1 MTYNQVYDYT
11 NQAVKEVLGETA
23 VLKEDLSNIVDIGNE
38 IFNNK
43 SYDKFANALI
53 DHIGKVIF
61 VNRLYRRRAPSVLM
75 DAWEYGQVLEKIRV
89 NMVDAEENDTWN
101 LVDGQSYDENIFK
114 KPIVSAKFYD
124 KRVTFEID
132 ISIPSIQIKGAFS
145 SAAQMGGFISMIY
158 TMIEN
163 SLELRIEKLVMGT
176 ICGAIAETYHADIK
190 TGTPAETTGIKAVNL
205 LKLYNTEMGGA
216 LTADKALS
224 DPAFIR
230 FASLQIL
237 LYSDKMTSYSKLFN
251 VGGTDKFTP
260 KDRQKIILLSEFSK
274 RADVY
279 LQSDVWHNELTR
291 LPAHDDVMYWQG
303 TGTDFALANT
313 AKVDVALPSD
323 SKTEVVIPKLIGC
336 IFDRD
341 ALGVANFDKR
351 ITSKWNAKGEFTNY
365 FYKVDAGYFVDTNEN
380 LVCFFIA

>member
-1 MTYNQVYDYT
+1 MTYNQVYEYT
-11 NQAVKEVLGETA
+11 NQAVKEALGTTA

-38 IFNNK
+38 LFNNK
-43 SYDKFANALI
+43 ALDKYANALI

-61 VNRLYRRRAPSVLM
+61 VDRVYTRRAPSVLM

-89 NMVDAEENDTWN
+89 NMVDAEDNDSWELT
-101 LVDGQSYDENIFK
+101 DGQSYDENVFK
-114 KPIVSAKFYD
+114 KPVVSAKFYD

-132 ISIPSIQIKGAFS
+132 ISIPSIQVKGAFS
-145 SAAQMGGFISMIY
+145 SAEQMGGFISMIY
-158 TMIEN
+158 TMIQN
-163 SLELRIEKLVMGT
+163 SLELRLEKLVMGT
-176 ICGAIAETYHADIK
+176 ICGAVAETYNADIGA
-190 TGTPAETTGIKAVNL
+190 GTPAETTGIKAVNL
-205 LKLYNTEMGGA
+205 LKLYNTEKGGS

-224 DPAFIR
+224 DPEFIR

-237 LYSDKMTSYSKLFN
+237 LYSDKLTSSTPLFN
-251 VGGTDKFTP
+251 VGKTEKFTP
-260 KDRQKIILLSEFSK
+260 KEKQKIILLSEFSK

-313 AKVDVALPSD
+313 AKVDVALPSN
-323 SKTEVVIPKLIGC
+323 KTKEVIIPKLLGV